1 MTRVFSIFVAIL
13 MLSCQ
18 QRQDANQPAADA
30 LTSQLDS
37 ISKQG
42 IFNGFSVA
50 IVNDKG
56 ILYEKGLGMADVAA
70 QKPYTEQTI
79 QNIASVSKTLIGI
92 ALLKAQELGKLKLD
106 DPINRYLP
114 FDVVHPN
121 FPNDTIT
128 IRHLAT
134 HTSGILDN
142 EFYMTKNYCIKSGQD
157 FHKIRKAFDD
167 LQVFNPADSLL
178 PLEKYLNSA
187 LSKTGKWR
195 NKDTFLKTKPGATYE
210 YSNTGATL
218 AAFIIERATGQPFDA
233 FTKQYILEPLGMKA
247 SGWHFKDVDLT
258 KHARLYAD
266 PKTALP
272 FYTMSTYPDGNFIT
286 SAHDLGLFLSELIKG
301 YDGRGTILNKESF
314 REYFRPQLTAENFV
328 TRDTKNPYNDSFNTG
343 IFIGFGYS
351 GYVGHTGG
359 DPGVATMLFLDP
371 KQKIG
376 RLLILNTS
384 FSGKQGGDAFYGIWN
399 ALEKHQNNF
408 KN

>member
-1 MTRVFSIFVAIL
+1 MTRFFSLLIAIL

-18 QRQDANQPAADA
+18 QRQDANQLAADA
-30 LTSQLDS
+30 LTHELDS
-37 ISKQG
+37 IYKQG
-42 IFNGFSVA
+42 IFNGFSLA

-56 ILYEKGLGMADVAA
+56 ILYENGLGMADVAA

-92 ALLKAQELGKLKLD
+92 ALLKAQELGKLKPD
-106 DPINRYLP
+106 DPVNRYLP
-114 FDVVHPN
+114 FEVVNPN
-121 FPNDTIT
+121 FPSDTIT

-157 FHKIRKAFDD
+157 FNKVRKEFDD

-178 PLEKYLNSA
+178 PLEKYLYNA
-187 LSKTGKWR
+187 VSKTGKWR
-195 NKDTFLKTKPGATYE
+195 NKDTFLKAKPGTTYE

-218 AAFIIERATGQPFDA
+218 AAFIIEKATGQPFDA
-233 FTKQYILEPLGMKA
+233 FTKQYITDPLGMNA

-301 YDGRGTILNKESF
+301 YDGRGTILTKESF
-314 REYFRPQLTAENFV
+314 REYFKPQLSAGNFTV
-328 TRDTKNPYNDSFNTG
+328 RASKNPYDDSFNVG
-343 IFIGFGYS
+343 IFMGFGYT
-351 GYVGHTGG
+351 GYIGHTGG
-359 DPGVATMLFLDP
+359 DPGVATMLFFDP
-371 KQKIG
+371 KKKIG
-376 RLLILNTS
+376 RILITNTS
-384 FSGKQGGDAFYGIWN
+384 FSGQQGGKAYYAIWD
-399 ALEKHQNNF
+399 ALEKYQSGFTN
-408 KN
+408 